1 MSRQRSHIMPGPYF
15 GYWNSSIR
23 LVICAPLSRWPNTFT
38 RIGSHRASF
47 SDMPLMRWAAKSA
60 EIDEAGTP
68 TASRC
73 RS

>member
-1 MSRQRSHIMPGPYF
+1 
-15 GYWNSSIR
+15 
-23 LVICAPLSRWPNTFT
+23 
-38 RIGSHRASF
+38 
-47 SDMPLMRWAAKSA
+47 MPLMRWAAKSA